1 MNTSTTDL
9 QQLKVL
15 NFEQACQFLGYSKS
29 TMYKKTS
36 AGILPFSKP
45 NCKKLYFSREKLEA
59 WMLGNASPSIHDREI
74 EAATYL
80 STRK

>member
-1 MNTSTTDL
+1 MNTSITDL

-15 NFEQACQFLGYSKS
+15 NFEQARQFLGYSKS
-29 TMYKKTS
+29 TMYQKTC

-45 NCKKLYFSREKLEA
+45 NSGRLYFDREKLEA
-59 WMLGNASPSIHDREI
+59 WMLGNPSTSLQEKQI